1 VLLYER
7 MRADL
12 ELIRD
17 ELRGICSDLSPEDE
31 HDLTSQLQGA
41 GKYLGN
47 AAAGG
52 TGLIRS

>member
-1 VLLYER
+1 